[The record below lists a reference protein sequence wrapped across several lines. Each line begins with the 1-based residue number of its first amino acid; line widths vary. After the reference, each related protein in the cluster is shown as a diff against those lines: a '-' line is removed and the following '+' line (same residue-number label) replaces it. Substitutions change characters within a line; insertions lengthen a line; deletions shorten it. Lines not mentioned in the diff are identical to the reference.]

1 MILAF
6 NTKDVCLYSV
16 VGKGRSVDNDING
29 DDITKHREARQC
41 EYSFF
46 LNQLLYSYNA
56 VKVALMKKIK
66 RPVPLCT
73 EPRRI

>member
-29 DDITKHREARQC
+29 DDITQHREARQC

-46 LNQLLYSYNA
+46 FLSTIILL
-56 VKVALMKKIK
+56 
-66 RPVPLCT
+66 
-73 EPRRI
+73 